1 MTIKKQNFIG
11 TFIWLLVALFEY
23 LYLAGIYDYSLVLV
37 SVAWV
42 GILNIVLQIMIWKF
56 TEQSLLSPFMVFI
69 YCSYIFHFGQI
80 IMTGIFPNVEFSYL
94 NYITVYMSNH
104 TVSIKTMKVVV
115 NCINLIYLGGLFGSG
130 SISSKDRT
138 EMSSFDIESS
148 KNEMLRIS
156 KILLIVSFPLRL
168 FIDLQTL
175 AAAVVGGYYAAI
187 AVNYSGVVDCIAGFW
202 YSAVILYYLG
212 LDDRKKK
219 RRFLIFVVAY
229 LLIVMLTGN
238 RGHQMVCLLMLF
250 IVVYEDRNK
259 KFSLKTV
266 VSAILLMYGGM
277 VIIDFIYTM
286 RELGIS
292 YFFSNIGAVIGE
304 SLRAN
309 ILFETIGSFGET
321 IFTPYLVIEGIDSSS
336 INPGF
341 GECFY
346 KSLVSIFPAIGS
358 TMAKINV
365 EANFAKMLNTLNAIG
380 GSIVGELYYNFRG
393 FYSIFAV
400 IAGFLLSKISS
411 KVTNGLIK
419 KNYNVLLYAIPIFT
433 NLVWWC
439 RDSISNAMRS
449 IVWICCFIWLARRVR
464 RPFASHSSQMIQPEE
479 NR

>member
-11 TFIWLLVALFEY
+11 TFIWLIIALFEY
-23 LYLAGIYDYSLVLV
+23 LYLAGIYDYSSVLV
-37 SVAWV
+37 SVAWL
-42 GILNIVLQIMIWKF
+42 GIVNIVLQILIWKS
-56 TEQSLLSPFMVFI
+56 TDQGILSPFMVFI

-104 TVSIKTMKVVV
+104 AVSIKTMKVVI
-115 NCINLIYLGGLFGSG
+115 NCINMIYLGGLFGSG
-130 SISSKDRT
+130 LISSQDIA
-138 EMSSFDIESS
+138 EMSSSDIESS
-148 KNEMLRIS
+148 KSEMLRIA

-187 AVNYSGVVDCIAGFW
+187 AVSYSGIVDCIAGFW

-219 RRFLIFVVAY
+219 RRFLVFVVAY
-229 LLIVMLTGN
+229 LLVVMLTGN

-250 IVVYEDRNK
+250 IVVYADRNK

-266 VSAILLMYGGM
+266 VGVILLMYGGM
-277 VIIDFIYTM
+277 VVIDFIYTM
-286 RELGIS
+286 RESGIS

-321 IFTPYLVIEGIDSSS
+321 IFTPYLVIEGIDGGN

-346 KSLVSIFPAIGS
+346 KSLVSIFPSITSA
-358 TMAKINV
+358 MARINI
-365 EANFAKMLNTLNAIG
+365 EANFPKMLNTWSAIG
-380 GSIVGELYYNFRG
+380 GSIVGEMYYNFRDLYG
-393 FYSIFAV
+393 LFSVVVGIF
-400 IAGFLLSKISS
+400 LSRFSANIS
-411 KVTNGLIK
+411 KGLIR
-419 KNYNVLLYAIPIFT
+419 KNYSVLLYAIPIFT

-439 RDSISNAMRS
+439 RDSISNAVRS
-449 IVWICCFIWLARRVR
+449 IVWICCFIWILKRVGV
-464 RPFASHSSQMIQPEE
+464 SKKT
-479 NR
+479 